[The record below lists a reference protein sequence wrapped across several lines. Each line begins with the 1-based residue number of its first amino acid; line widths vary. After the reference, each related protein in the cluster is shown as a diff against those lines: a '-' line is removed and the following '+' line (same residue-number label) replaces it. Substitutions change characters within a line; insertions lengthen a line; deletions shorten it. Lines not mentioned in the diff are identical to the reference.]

1 MKPVKIITVGR
12 SHENEIVLTDSKVS
26 RHHCQLIKYDDGRC
40 AVKDMGSSN
49 GTFVNGQRISGMCM
63 LNPQDTVTVGTTT
76 LPWQSHLGAI
86 GSSNGP
92 KNNGN
97 TTPLVAG
104 IVVAVLVI
112 VGLILFLVLSGK
124 KEGSNTDSTA
134 MNTLK
139 VSYTPTIPVPA
150 DKPSTPSKNKKDS
163 VAVNYDAWCGSWFD
177 ESGYFLLE
185 IRYASENKL
194 MGIYMYANG
203 SRDDAGDNGDGNP
216 VSGTMSAD
224 GKSAVVSFISSGRG
238 GTGKL
243 KLNMRSN
250 GQISLKKISSEGEAF
265 VPSSA
270 ILTKAKENKS
280 NDTTPR
286 KTMTI

>member
-12 SHENEIVLTDSKVS
+12 SHENEIVLNDSRVS

-134 MNTLK
+134 MNTPK

-177 ESGYFLLE
+177 ESGSFLLE
-185 IRYASENKL
+185 IQYASENKL
-194 MGIYMYANG
+194 RGVYFYMDE
-203 SRDDAGDNGDGNP
+203 SHIDVGDEGEGNP
-216 VSGTMSAD
+216 LSGTMSED
-224 GKSAVVSFISSGRG
+224 GMSAVVTYTSIGWEG
-238 GTGKL
+238 LGKL
-243 KLNMRSN
+243 KLTMKSN
-250 GQISLKKISSEGEAF
+250 GQISLKEISREGQSF
-265 VPSSA
+265 VPTKA
-270 ILTKAKENKS
+270 ILKKAKENKS
-280 NDTTPR
+280 ND
-286 KTMTI
+286 

>member
-12 SHENEIVLTDSKVS
+12 SHENEIVLNDSRVS

-124 KEGSNTDSTA
+124 KESSNTDSTA
-134 MNTLK
+134 NNTPK
-139 VSYTPTIPVPA
+139 VSYTPTIPIPA
-150 DKPSTPSKNKKDS
+150 DKPSTPGKNKKDS
-163 VAVNYDAWCGSWFD
+163 VAVNYDVWCGSWFD
-177 ESGYFLLE
+177 ESGSFLLE
-185 IRYASENKL
+185 IQYASENKL
-194 MGIYMYANG
+194 RGVYFYMDE
-203 SRDDAGDNGDGNP
+203 SHIDVGDEGEGNP
-216 VSGTMSAD
+216 LSGTMSED
-224 GKSAVVSFISSGRG
+224 GMSAVVTYTSIGWEGS
-238 GTGKL
+238 GKL
-243 KLNMRSN
+243 KLTMKSN
-250 GQISLKKISSEGEAF
+250 GQISLKEISREGQSF
-265 VPSSA
+265 VPTKA
-270 ILTKAKENKS
+270 ILKKNKENKS
-280 NDTTPR
+280 ND
-286 KTMTI
+286 